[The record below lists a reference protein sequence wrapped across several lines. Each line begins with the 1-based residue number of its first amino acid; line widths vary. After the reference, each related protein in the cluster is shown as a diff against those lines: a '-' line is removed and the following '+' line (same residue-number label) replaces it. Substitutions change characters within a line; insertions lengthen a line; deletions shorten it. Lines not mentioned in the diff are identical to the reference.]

1 MLIGCGPPFKPDTD
15 RAKGIAGVR
24 DPGGLLMK
32 LTGLNLT
39 NAARP
44 FPDIL
49 VKTMREQEFQV
60 FVINLARQ
68 LGWYVYHTH
77 DSRGSEAGFPDLT
90 LVRDQVL
97 LFAELKRESGRV
109 TAAQQRV
116 HRLFEGAG
124 HPVLVWR
131 PSDWPAVVETLN
143 DPAGVIALEATL

>member
-1 MLIGCGPPFKPDTD
+1 M
-15 RAKGIAGVR
+15 
-24 DPGGLLMK
+24 
-32 LTGLNLT
+32 NLQ
-39 NAARP
+39 NASRP

-109 TAAQQRV
+109 TAAQMRV
-116 HRLFEGAG
+116 HRLFEASG
-124 HPVLVWR
+124 HPVVVWR

-143 DPAGVIALEATL
+143 DPAGVLA

>member
-1 MLIGCGPPFKPDTD
+1 M
-15 RAKGIAGVR
+15 R
-24 DPGGLLMK
+24 
-32 LTGLNLT
+32 LTGVNLT
-39 NAARP
+39 NASRP

-49 VKTMREQEFQV
+49 VKTMREQEFQA
-60 FVINLARQ
+60 FVVTLAKQ

-90 LVRDQVL
+90 MVRDQVL

-124 HPVLVWR
+124 CPVLVWR

-143 DPAGVIALEATL
+143 DPAGVLA